1 MMAVVSALTV
11 LSPGARGQLAVGEIT
26 GGFEAAN
33 HTFHGYVAL
42 LDYGAYRFSPFVRNP
57 PKCTPPRPGFAPL
70 VTTSDWGRQS
80 GVFLAVNGSFSLPE
94 QEYKPGDCLQMIG
107 PIKSF
112 GKLVAGAVQRP
123 DGGGSPAL
131 LFSPANVPAI
141 KMAAGPDI
149 DGASHVVSGQWQTCA
164 SIGPGCTGI
173 PSNGSLLVSAGQNTG
188 GATEPVPNDV
198 TSRTAV
204 GLTKD
209 SVLVVVVIE
218 GGLPGYSDGID
229 LPNLAEVMIAFQV
242 DNAVNFDGG
251 GSSTMVYTPGAAMPR
266 DENIRLYTLMKAAQR
281 KSSSGLTFQ
290 FTQRDLGIP
299 FASRPTEKL
308 GESNRLYRPVVSHFG
323 FGLVPTL
330 AH

>member
-1 MMAVVSALTV
+1 MVAASTLIVIP
-11 LSPGARGQLAVGEIT
+11 PGARGQLAVGEIT
-26 GGFEAAN
+26 GVLGAVN
-33 HTFHGYVAL
+33 SFHGYVVL

-57 PKCTPPRPGFAPL
+57 PQCTAPRPGFAPL
-70 VTTSDWGRQS
+70 VTTSDWGRRA

-112 GKLVAGAVQRP
+112 GNLVAGAVQRP
-123 DGGGSPAL
+123 DGGGSPVL
-131 LFSPANVPAI
+131 LFSPVNLPAI
-141 KMAAGPDI
+141 KMASGPDI
-149 DGASHVVSGQWQTCA
+149 EGAFNVVSGQWQTCA
-164 SIGPGCTGI
+164 SIGPGCQGI
-173 PSNGSLLVSAGQNTG
+173 PSNGSLLVSAGQNMGST
-188 GATEPVPNDV
+188 TEPVPNDV
-198 TSRTAV
+198 TSRTAIGV
-204 GLTKD
+204 TKD
-209 SVLVVVVIE
+209 SVLVVVMIE

-229 LPNLAEVMIAFQV
+229 LQNLAEVLIAFQV

-251 GSSTMVYTPGAAMPR
+251 GSSTMVYTPAAAMPR
-266 DENIRLYTLMKAAQR
+266 DESIRLYTLMKAAQR
-281 KSSSGLTFQ
+281 KSPSGLTFQ

-323 FGLVPTL
+323 FGLVPTQ